1 MVKTGG
7 FCKARAA
14 RCSWFLVLGSWFLVL
29 GSWLALRAR
38 LQLVAFIEGMLGV
51 LACLRKYKVNKDITP
66 RR

>member
-14 RCSWFLVLGSWFLVL
+14 RCSWFFVL

-38 LQLVAFIEGMLGV
+38 LQLVAFAEGMLGV
-51 LACLRKYKVNKDITP
+51 LASWRA
-66 RR
+66 